1 MATPNILM
9 TRIDNR
15 LVHGQVGVTWAST
28 LGANLLLVANDDAAN
43 DLVQQNLMDMVVA
56 DGVQTRYFT
65 LQKTINIIAK
75 AASHQKIFFDE
86 LKRDQ
91 IAKQVIGLSGIKTDD
106 ANSYCID
113 LSLDDIWLIFPYLLF
128 AQMLAFEKSLVV
140 GLTPD
145 NPCPTGEVNRVVK
158 GVNIYPFISHKQ

>member
-1 MATPNILM
+1 MGLSQEASLKVLELTAGKIG
-9 TRIDNR
+9 TRFD
-15 LVHGQVGVTWAST
+15 ST
-28 LGANLLLVANDDAAN
+28 LGLRHGPKFMVDKNTLIVCMQSNDPYTRQY
-43 DLVQQNLMDMVVA
+43 DLDL
-56 DGVQTRYFT
+56 
-65 LQKTINIIAK
+65 
-75 AASHQKIFFDE
+75 FDE